1 MPIIDNELIGE
12 GSGETSDLS
21 VPISE
26 LFEQTIQ
33 KNIEQY
39 GDSVWMVKYTLSLQI
54 THWLSKLTI
63 TNWW

>member
-54 THWLSKLTI
+54 TH
-63 TNWW
+63 